1 LDLEAIFKHTMQLLG
16 FRCNIQACC
25 SLGVEAVFKHGLLLL
40 GFRSNI
46 QICNAVP
53 TVREI
58 IQSLKNNTWIS

>member
-46 QICNAVP
+46 QI
-53 TVREI
+53 
-58 IQSLKNNTWIS
+58 